1 MGKRMGAAKLEKPN
15 KANSY
20 FNKVKRFGLDIFLW
34 ISAATICL
42 IWRVAADKESIWG
55 YIWNLLALMALWLM
69 VAFGTRLYRSYKTT
83 PLWQAL
89 LSLAGT
95 TALLLLANYYLF
107 PLIFSPF
114 STTPGVWV
122 ISVVAVCDLLVILTE
137 HYWKYATNMTV
148 PAMQI
153 EQRAGA
159 TVTRPD
165 EERSEVSKETI
176 HQSVLSITTEEDYQL
191 LVEKAKLNNRQ
202 TKIVANRDRVSLLQL
217 PDYQYNTIVDL
228 TLLNDAK
235 GINRRFCIVNQ
246 KLPDEGRYVCCYR
259 PQEYIKQKILRRY
272 PKPLNWVVYTCYFF
286 WKRVVP
292 RLLFTSRL
300 YYDITK
306 GRKRMLSKT
315 EVYGRLYYCGFEVD
329 ECVTMGHIEY
339 IFAHRHSQPYPQ
351 EQIKVYGP
359 LIKLRR
365 VGKDGNFLYIY
376 KFRTMHPYAEYI
388 QKYVFDQRGG
398 MDIADKSNDDWR
410 ITTWGRFMRKY
421 WLDELPMV
429 LNWLRGDVK
438 LVGVR
443 PLSKTMFDTYPPALQ
458 AKRTQCKPGL
468 IPPFYIDHPKTFE
481 ELFASEDKYLDAYL
495 QHPIRTDV
503 RYFFL
508 TIRSI
513 LFRGMHSA

>member
-1 MGKRMGAAKLEKPN
+1 M
-15 KANSY
+15 
-20 FNKVKRFGLDIFLW
+20 V
-34 ISAATICL
+34 
-42 IWRVAADKESIWG
+42 
-55 YIWNLLALMALWLM
+55 LWLGNGM
-69 VAFGTRLYRSYKTT
+69 LLRLYRPYKTT

-89 LSLAGT
+89 LSLGGT
-95 TALLLLANYYLF
+95 VASMLIISLIVF
-107 PLIFSPF
+107 PLWMPLSV
-114 STTPGVWV
+114 TPSVWV
-122 ISVVAVCDLLVILTE
+122 ISVVAVCNLVIIITE
-137 HYWKYATNMTV
+137 HYWKYATNITV

-153 EQRAGA
+153 EQRSEAQ
-159 TVTRPD
+159 VTRPD
-165 EERSEVSKETI
+165 EQRSQTSIDTI
-176 HQSVLSITTEEDYQL
+176 HQSVLSLTTEEDYQL
-191 LVEKAKLNNRQ
+191 LVDKARIDNRQ
-202 TKIVANRDRVSLLQL
+202 TKIVANRDRFSLLQL
-217 PDYQYNTIVDL
+217 PDYQYKTIVDL

-246 KLPDEGRYVCCYR
+246 KLPDDGLYVCCYR
-259 PQEYIKQKILRRY
+259 PQEYIKQKILKRY
-272 PKPLNWVVYTCYFF
+272 PKPLNQIIYTCYFF

-292 RLLFTSRL
+292 RLLVTSRL
-300 YYDITK
+300 YYDVTK

-329 ECVTMGHIEY
+329 ECVTMGHIDY

-365 VGKDGNFLYIY
+365 VGKNGDYVYIY

-410 ITTWGRFMRKY
+410 ITTWGRFMRRY

-443 PLSKTMFDTYPPALQ
+443 PLSQTMFNNYPPALQ
-458 AKRTQCKPGL
+458 EKRTRCKPGL
-468 IPPFYIDHPKTFE
+468 IPPFYIDHPKTFD

-495 QHPIRTDV
+495 QHPVRTDI

-508 TIRSI
+508 TVRSI
-513 LFRGMHSA
+513 LFKGMHSA